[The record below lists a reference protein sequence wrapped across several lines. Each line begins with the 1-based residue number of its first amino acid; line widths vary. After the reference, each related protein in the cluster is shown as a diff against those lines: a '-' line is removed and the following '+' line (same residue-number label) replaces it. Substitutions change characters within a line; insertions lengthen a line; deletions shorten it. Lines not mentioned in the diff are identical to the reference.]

1 MIYITENDLKGD
13 AQERFITDSAADFE
27 ESPDVIEK
35 RVLGIVTT
43 LIGERYDCGLIFDE
57 DAPVRNDLLIDII
70 VKMTLFRLFKR
81 NAMRKVSPGSKE
93 DNTWAL
99 EQLEKINNGRI
110 KLAGLPKP
118 APDPVED
125 NGEPGGESLWGN
137 ISNRDYY
144 I

>member
-1 MIYITENDLKGD
+1 MRYITYDDLKGD
-13 AQERFITDSAADFE
+13 SQERFIVDSIADFE
-27 ESPDVIEK
+27 ESPDVIES
-35 RVLGIVTT
+35 RVLGIVAT
-43 LIGERYDCGLIFDE
+43 LMGERYDCDLIFKDG
-57 DAPVRNDLLIDII
+57 APIRNDLLIDIV
-70 VKMTLFRLFKR
+70 VKMVLFRLFKR
-81 NAMRKVSPGSKE
+81 NGMRKVGLGSKE

-99 EQLEKINNGRI
+99 EQLEKINNGRT

-118 APDPVED
+118 APAPVED